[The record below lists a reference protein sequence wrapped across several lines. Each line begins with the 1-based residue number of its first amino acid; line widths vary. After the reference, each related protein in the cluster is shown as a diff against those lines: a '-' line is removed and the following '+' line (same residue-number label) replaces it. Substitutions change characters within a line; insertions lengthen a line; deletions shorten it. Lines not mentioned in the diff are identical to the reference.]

1 MSDATVI
8 NSWLKDMYDQTF
20 LTRTGV
26 GLETLEKWPNALEL
40 EKCTF

>member
-1 MSDATVI
+1 MNDATVI
-8 NSWLKDMYDQTF
+8 KAWLKHMYEQTF
-20 LTRTGV
+20 LTRSGV